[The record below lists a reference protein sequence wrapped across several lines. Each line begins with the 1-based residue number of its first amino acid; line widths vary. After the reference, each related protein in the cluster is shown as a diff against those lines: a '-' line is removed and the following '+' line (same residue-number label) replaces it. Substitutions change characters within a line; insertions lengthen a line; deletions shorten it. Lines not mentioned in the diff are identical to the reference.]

1 MKLHGQQRTR
11 KRAIAAL
18 AVLLF
23 GLGGLSWAAGRDRLS
38 PLPPPAHAEPAA
50 AAKELPAPPQARET
64 PSASPARAA
73 ALHAEPEK
81 GVPVEDALRMLL
93 EGNDR
98 VVKGKTRGPN
108 RTLQR
113 RGEVAAGQHPF
124 AIVITCSDSRVP
136 PELLF
141 DQGYGDL
148 FVVRTAGNVVD
159 DVALGSIEYAVE
171 HLGARLIVV
180 LGHSKC
186 GAVKA
191 TVEGGELPGH
201 LPAIAEAI
209 RPAVD
214 SVRSKPG
221 DLVANAVRANVRL
234 VVQKI
239 MESGPGFVE
248 KLEDCVLRIAGG
260 VYDLDTGK
268 VQLTYQPV
276 M

>member
-1 MKLHGQQRTR
+1 MERQGRRRRNTPL
-11 KRAIAAL
+11 AALSL
-18 AVLLF
+18 AVLLLGF
-23 GLGGLSWAAGRDRLS
+23 GGLCWGANRDRITPKPATAHGEPVAEAKEIPAPS
-38 PLPPPAHAEPAA
+38 PVREAPAVVAVHAEAA
-50 AAKELPAPPQARET
+50 EGV
-64 PSASPARAA
+64 SAEE
-73 ALHAEPEK
+73 ALK
-81 GVPVEDALRMLL
+81 LLL
-93 EGNDR
+93 EGNER

-108 RTLQR
+108 RTPQR
-113 RGEVAAGQHPF
+113 RGELATGQRPF
-124 AIVITCSDSRVP
+124 AVVVTCSDSRVP

-180 LGHSKC
+180 LGHTKC

-191 TVEGGELPGH
+191 TAEGGELPGH

-214 SVRSKPG
+214 AARTKPG
-221 DLVANAVRANVRL
+221 DLVSNAVRANVKR
-234 VVQKI
+234 VVQQI

-276 M
+276 I